1 MFEKEHINLVF
12 IYVLVFLQLPS
23 TCAYVPMPV
32 NKRPVFRVMKY
43 GKHYS
48 CLTRGMLGQA
58 YRGMSDTGRG
68 RAQAQLPDLGLNQLP
83 PCHQVYN
90 QQNDTES
97 SKELVILQQGCF
109 VISSI

>member
-58 YRGMSDTGRG
+58 YRGIQDRVI
-68 RAQAQLPDLGLNQLP
+68 QAGAEHRHNSQ
-83 PCHQVYN
+83 
-90 QQNDTES
+90 T
-97 SKELVILQQGCF
+97 LV
-109 VISSI
+109 